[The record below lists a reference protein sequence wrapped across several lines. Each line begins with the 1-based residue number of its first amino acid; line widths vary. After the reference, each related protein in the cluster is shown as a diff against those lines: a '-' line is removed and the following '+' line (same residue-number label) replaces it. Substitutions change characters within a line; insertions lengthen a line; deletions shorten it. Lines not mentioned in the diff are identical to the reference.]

1 MPQRYVSE
9 RLMLRH
15 SLAEVQGLRIHP
27 AELCRGSRVHVKAWW
42 DAAGR
47 AFAALQTQG
56 VGWDSGMD
64 IADLGAGWRP
74 CPEGV
79 WTAVQERL
87 QRITAALLC
96 YAIGC
101 LCRRLLCL
109 RLIVCKTTPP
119 HFCKTYLPLTQSQAQ
134 RAVMRYPAATVE
146 STRQAAKELSRKG

>member
-1 MPQRYVSE
+1 
-9 RLMLRH
+9 MLRH

-56 VGWDSGMD
+56 LDGTVGWILQTLVLGGGRALKGSGELSRN
-64 IADLGAGWRP
+64 ACSASLLLFSATPLAASAG
-74 CPEGV
+74 G
-79 WTAVQERL
+79 
-87 QRITAALLC
+87 
-96 YAIGC
+96 
-101 LCRRLLCL
+101 LLCL

-134 RAVMRYPAATVE
+134 RAVMR
-146 STRQAAKELSRKG
+146 